1 MKNKPTMEQ
10 AYEAAEKAE
19 YKGMKKSKAYMEAEK
34 AEYKTEKK
42 PKLSPKQKNIASAAE
57 PKDKIDG
64 ADFKA
69 LKGKKK

>member
-1 MKNKPTMEQ
+1 MKNKPTLEQ

-19 YKGMKKSKAYMEAEK
+19 YKGMKKS
-34 AEYKTEKK
+34 
-42 PKLSPKQKNIASAAE
+42 KLSPKQKNIASAAE

>member
-19 YKGMKKSKAYMEAEK
+19 YKGMKKSK
-34 AEYKTEKK
+34 
-42 PKLSPKQKNIASAAE
+42 LSPKQKNIASAAE
-57 PKDKIDG
+57 PKDKING